1 MLEYP
6 SLRQVHTVTLNDI
19 SAIIRAV
26 VNLLDV
32 FFDKILVQSLQKELS
47 IKLLLLN
54 DIQVIYFAVFI
65 I

>member
-6 SLRQVHTVTLNDI
+6 WLHQVHTVTLNDI

>member
-6 SLRQVHTVTLNDI
+6 WLHQVHTVTLNDV

-32 FFDKILVQSLQKELS
+32 LFDKILVQSLQKELS